1 MKRFLSVMFNGVMF
15 AIPLGAV
22 IFLFGKLLDSLQR
35 MVEPLANAVGVQK
48 FLGEFALLIVSVAL
62 IMLFCFVLGLLLQRA
77 AILRAVGDSV
87 EGFAV
92 RVIPSLGFLRSM
104 AGEKL
109 DIQVSDA
116 WKGILLQDEDSWVPA
131 FLVEESAAWQTVF
144 IPEAPKGDGGEVRVC
159 ARGSITFRELDL
171 GVVRSALRVYGQ
183 GLAGELDA
191 R

>member
-1 MKRFLSVMFNGVMF
+1 
-15 AIPLGAV
+15 
-22 IFLFGKLLDSLQR
+22 
-35 MVEPLANAVGVQK
+35 
-48 FLGEFALLIVSVAL
+48 
-62 IMLFCFVLGLLLQRA
+62 
-77 AILRAVGDSV
+77 
-87 EGFAV
+87 
-92 RVIPSLGFLRSM
+92 M

-191 R
+191 S